1 MELPVFYF
9 SDLLSMAINDK
20 TLLAG
25 STAVIGLSIGVK
37 KVGLVRALTLGWRS
51 AIKMTYPLS
60 VRTAEIDALKESLQS
75 LQQGQYV
82 TVLGR
87 KGSGKSRLIDT
98 ALNRTYG
105 VIKTSVR

>member
-25 STAVIGLSIGVK
+25 STAVLGLSIGVK

-75 LQQGQYV
+75 LQQGQYI
-82 TVLGR
+82 TVLGG
-87 KGSGKSRLIDT
+87 KGNGKSRLIDT

-105 VIKTSVR
+105 VMKTSVR